1 MVKNRQDA
9 RGVSSECH
17 HIEVRKTRRSQ
28 QRRTRK
34 DVTDVVREATKKQ
47 PSFPFLGGEFKKDEP
62 QKWAMGHGKSTAT
75 AARGKVDPPVPQCG
89 DFSGAAGTKAHWPT
103 LREDW

>member
-1 MVKNRQDA
+1 MVSVNRQDA

-17 HIEVRKTRRSQ
+17 HIEVRKSRRSQ

-34 DVTDVVREATKKQ
+34 DVTDVVREARKKQ

-62 QKWAMGHGKSTAT
+62 QKWAMGQAERALRLLHVG
-75 AARGKVDPPVPQCG
+75 RWIHQCLNVVISVG
-89 DFSGAAGTKAHWPT
+89 LQG
-103 LREDW
+103 